1 MGLVM
6 GITDHVVVMDNG
18 VKIADG
24 LASEVRDDPKVLDAY
39 LGRAS

>member
-1 MGLVM
+1 
-6 GITDHVVVMDNG
+6 MDNG

-24 LASEVRDDPKVLDAY
+24 LPSEVRDDPKVLDAY